1 MGIGDSL
8 GAEVGWSLI
17 FWGQP
22 GGPREWQ
29 IMFGQ
34 SSWTKGAG
42 KGLRKKENDDNP
54 CPVSPWLCKTLR
66 LSLPEQTGEIKNS
79 YLFLLMTR

>member
-1 MGIGDSL
+1 MVIGDSL

-22 GGPREWQ
+22 GGTREWQ

-34 SSWTKGAG
+34 SSWTKGVG
-42 KGLRKKENDDNP
+42 KGLRNKEDDDNCEP
-54 CPVSPWLCKTLR
+54 
-66 LSLPEQTGEIKNS
+66 
-79 YLFLLMTR
+79 MAA